1 MSKKITDKI
10 NYALTRECT
19 KQEQVVLNYLLE
31 NVDKIESLTA
41 RMVANECFCSTSAV
55 NRAIKKLGL
64 EGFVELKKFEKFNN
78 DLEMQAMEPKSRF
91 REFINI
97 IIDDIDY
104 KQVQQMVNVICRAE
118 KIYVYGNGVSNVSSL
133 FLFRQLLN
141 LGYSVIH
148 IPDMDLLYRVQ
159 KGIIIIMSNTGENNL
174 VHNVINTKV
183 SVPVYAIT
191 KKDSTLD
198 KLSTASI
205 THDMDLNNVTELA
218 REQQIQI
225 LLLIDV
231 LIDEL
236 YQLKTV

>member
-1 MSKKITDKI
+1 MSKKIIDKI

-19 KQEQVVLNYLLE
+19 KQEQIVLNYLLE
-31 NVDKIESLTA
+31 HVDNIEKLTA
-41 RMVANECFCSTSAV
+41 KQVASECYCSTSAI
-55 NRAIKKLGL
+55 NRAIKKIGL
-64 EGFVELKKFEKFNN
+64 EGFVELKKFEKFNH

-104 KQVQQMVNVICRAE
+104 NQVQEMVGVICKAT

-141 LGYSVIH
+141 LGYSVIY

-159 KGIIIIMSNTGENNL
+159 SGIIIVMSNTGENNL
-174 VHNVINTKV
+174 VCDVIKTNV
-183 SVPVYAIT
+183 SVAVYAIT
-191 KKDSTLD
+191 KKNSTLD
-198 KLSTASI
+198 QLATSSI

-236 YQLKTV
+236 YQKQKS